1 VQPPELL
8 IEIEKSGCHTDGLAT
23 ALESCF
29 GVADGVCQ
37 RGSKCAK
44 PALQLAHGGE
54 IKEPFFRTLDLL
66 AGRIVEILT
75 EGFIDH
81 ILAKCDQLP
90 PLVEIIDNSAVVFGV
105 DDRDCSG
112 SKPCQVLRSANRR
125 QRGILVEK
133 TFERDR
139 VGPLTAFNH
148 LGDGGKNPTMYGI
161 TEMLG
166 LQEFGDPKI
175 GRVVD

>member
-1 VQPPELL
+1 MQPPELL
-8 IEIEKSGCHTDGLAT
+8 IEIEKSGCHADGLAT

-37 RGSKCAK
+37 RGPKGAK
-44 PALQLAHGGE
+44 PALQLADGGE
-54 IKEPFFRTLDLL
+54 IEEPLFRTLDLL
-66 AGRIVEILT
+66 AGRIVEILA
-75 EGFIDH
+75 EGVIDH

-90 PLVEIIDNSAVVFGV
+90 PLVEIIDNSTVVFGV
-105 DDRDCSG
+105 DDRDCSS
-112 SKPCQVLRSANRR
+112 SKPYQVLRSTNRR

-139 VGPLTAFNH
+139 IGPLTAFDH
-148 LGDGGKNPTMYGI
+148 LGDGGKNPTMHGI
-161 TEMLG
+161 TEMLD

-175 GRVVD
+175 GRVID